1 MTWNC
6 SAWEWASSPS
16 IYLFILLYTAR
27 VMSIYF
33 ISWIITQ
40 YDYVCLFAEII
51 PVSPKEALYFWSFVL
66 RHTLSLCRYI
76 LSTHAY
82 TLVSVFIFND
92 SLLSGTVR
100 CSMLIFLCSV
110 FWEFNKNYIFLLG
123 NAIRNQYLHK
133 GTLFATGCRCFNF
146 QSADRVRTCIWV
158 NNLRN
163 IHMYVNISICNY
175 LSPLNQTW
183 THSAISNS
191 NH

>member
-1 MTWNC
+1 MFV
-6 SAWEWASSPS
+6 
-16 IYLFILLYTAR
+16 YL
-27 VMSIYF
+27 
-33 ISWIITQ
+33 Q
-40 YDYVCLFAEII
+40 
-51 PVSPKEALYFWSFVL
+51 KSFQFHP
-66 RHTLSLCRYI
+66 RKP
-76 LSTHAY
+76 
-82 TLVSVFIFND
+82 FIFGHLFLD
-92 SLLSGTVR
+92 TPCHCVGMYCPHMHIHWCVCVYFQWFSTFWH
-100 CSMLIFLCSV
+100 CKMLYAHFMCSV

-133 GTLFATGCRCFNF
+133 GTLFASGCHCFNF
-146 QSADRVRTCIWV
+146 HSADRIRTCIWV